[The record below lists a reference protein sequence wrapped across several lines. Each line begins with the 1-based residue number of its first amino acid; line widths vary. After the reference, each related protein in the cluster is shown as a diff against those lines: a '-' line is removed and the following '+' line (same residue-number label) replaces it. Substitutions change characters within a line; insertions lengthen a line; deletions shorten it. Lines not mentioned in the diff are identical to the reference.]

1 MIMKHRIEKSS
12 EGTYYTVPFEVP
24 ENVEK
29 ITVSYSYDKHTQGIT
44 GQSKK
49 ANIVDLGLINAD
61 GQFVGW
67 SGSARSS
74 VTVALSGG
82 TEGYFAQKI
91 KAGTWQIIVGA
102 YKLCGDFIDVEYNI
116 DFTMKQNR
124 FYFGDLHVHSLASDG
139 KFSAYE
145 LGMKAKKLG
154 LDFLALADH
163 NNYSENFSLPKID
176 GVTFIP
182 AVEWTHYKG
191 HMNLFGVRAPF
202 ENSFVANSVDDM
214 RSLISQAKALG
225 ATVSVNHPEC
235 GVCPYLWGDDDVYD
249 MMEIWN
255 GPMTPRNTRAIEKWT
270 ELLKSGRQIPIVG
283 GSDFHG
289 GPMPVVR
296 LGNPVTA
303 AYCDSPDGDSIM
315 NAIRAGHSFVTSG
328 VKGVELMLR
337 CGDAMMGDRVP
348 CDNTAELEIEV
359 KNNRRSKLILVT
371 ALGEK
376 EIKPSEG
383 ICRVSV
389 SLDDKFAYVKAVSK
403 LFKYEYVTA
412 ITNPIYLDGE

>member
-1 MIMKHRIEKSS
+1 
-12 EGTYYTVPFEVP
+12 
-24 ENVEK
+24 
-29 ITVSYSYDKHTQGIT
+29 
-44 GQSKK
+44 
-49 ANIVDLGLINAD
+49 
-61 GQFVGW
+61 
-67 SGSARSS
+67 
-74 VTVALSGG
+74 
-82 TEGYFAQKI
+82 
-91 KAGTWQIIVGA
+91 
-102 YKLCGDFIDVEYNI
+102 
-116 DFTMKQNR
+116 
-124 FYFGDLHVHSLASDG
+124 
-139 KFSAYE
+139 
-145 LGMKAKKLG
+145 
-154 LDFLALADH
+154 
-163 NNYSENFSLPKID
+163 
-176 GVTFIP
+176 
-182 AVEWTHYKG
+182 
-191 HMNLFGVRAPF
+191 
-202 ENSFVANSVDDM
+202 M

-270 ELLKSGRQIPIVG
+270 NLLKSGRQIPIVG

-348 CDNTAELEIEV
+348 CDTTAELEIEV

-376 EIKPSEG
+376 EIKPSKG

-389 SLDDKFAYVKAVSK
+389 SSDDKFAYVKAVSK